1 VPPELACPAVNQVC
15 GHVFCLSRPLP
26 LLILLTACG
35 SDSSQLPPPL
45 PRPPLVKPAAVAA
58 APPVAGFTPLPSP
71 GAVLASL
78 PKGRPD
84 PFAAPPAPAKPL
96 AAGGAAAPKPSAP
109 PALRL
114 TGVVLT
120 HGIAQAFVDYGHQ
133 SGPVVVGEKGGGAI
147 AWLPEGWR
155 VAAIDVQQG
164 QLLLQAEDG
173 RRVPY
178 QL

>member
-1 VPPELACPAVNQVC
+1 MNQVC
-15 GHVFCLSRPLP
+15 GHVFCLSRALP

-133 SGPVVVGEKGGGAI
+133 SGPVVVGEMGGGAI

>member
-1 VPPELACPAVNQVC
+1 MNQVR
-15 GHVFCLSRPLP
+15 GHVLCLSRALP
-26 LLILLTACG
+26 LVGLLTACG

-45 PRPPLVKPAAVAA
+45 PRPPLVKPAAVAP
-58 APPVAGFTPLPSP
+58 APRLAGFTPLPSP

-96 AAGGAAAPKPSAP
+96 AAGGVAAPKPSAP
-109 PALRL
+109 PTLRL

-133 SGPVVVGEKGGGAI
+133 SGPVAVGEKGGGAI
-147 AWLPEGWR
+147 AWLPAGWR

>member
-1 VPPELACPAVNQVC
+1 
-15 GHVFCLSRPLP
+15 LS
-26 LLILLTACG
+26 LLTACG

-45 PRPPLVKPAAVAA
+45 PRPPLVKPAVVAP

-84 PFAAPPAPAKPL
+84 PFASPPAPAKPL
-96 AAGGAAAPKPSAP
+96 AGAGGATAAGASKSSAA

-114 TGVVLT
+114 TGVLLA
-120 HGIAQAFVDYGHQ
+120 HGIAQAFVDYGNQ
-133 SGPVVVGEKGGGAI
+133 SGPVAVGEKGGGAI

-164 QLLLQAEDG
+164 QLLLQAADG

>member
-1 VPPELACPAVNQVC
+1 MPPELACPAVNQVR
-15 GHVFCLSRPLP
+15 GHVCCLSRTLP
-26 LLILLTACG
+26 LLSLLTACG
-35 SDSSQLPPPL
+35 FDSSQLPPPL
-45 PRPPLVKPAAVAA
+45 PRPPLVKPAALAHT
-58 APPVAGFTPLPSP
+58 PPVVGFTPLPSP
-71 GAVLASL
+71 GAVLDSL

-84 PFAAPPAPAKPL
+84 PFAAPPAPAKPR
-96 AAGGAAAPKPSAP
+96 ATGGAAAPKSSAP
-109 PALRL
+109 PPLRL

-120 HGIAQAFVDYGHQ
+120 HGIAQAFVDYGQQ
-133 SGPVVVGEKGGGAI
+133 SGPVAVGEKGGGAI
-147 AWLPEGWR
+147 TWLPEGWR

>member
-1 VPPELACPAVNQVC
+1 
-15 GHVFCLSRPLP
+15 
-26 LLILLTACG
+26 
-35 SDSSQLPPPL
+35 
-45 PRPPLVKPAAVAA
+45 
-58 APPVAGFTPLPSP
+58 
-71 GAVLASL
+71 LASL

>member
-1 VPPELACPAVNQVC
+1 VNQVC

-109 PALRL
+109 PTLRL

-147 AWLPEGWR
+147 AWLPAGWR